1 MKDVYFAKR
10 AVYEGRIDLLG
21 PFSRHQD
28 AELCASDC
36 LYPEQSSVIS
46 VSLENLKDEYVST
59 SSYPPDVQDST
70 PRYFVFLRHGSLN
83 TSAYPGLRFGEEV
96 LIDKFSLT
104 EFRDEELTE
113 QRMVF
118 SLTALINGDFESMY
132 EVRELQAGVFEK
144 LISSV
149 PIARVVKTEGYKSR
163 RQLLD
168 LTDLACDVLRQAEH
182 DQHFDHKVA
191 DYVTD
196 EFWDHFVCDGSS
208 TPEIDIDTW
217 LKG

>member
-1 MKDVYFAKR
+1 
-10 AVYEGRIDLLG
+10 
-21 PFSRHQD
+21 
-28 AELCASDC
+28 
-36 LYPEQSSVIS
+36 
-46 VSLENLKDEYVST
+46 
-59 SSYPPDVQDST
+59 
-70 PRYFVFLRHGSLN
+70 
-83 TSAYPGLRFGEEV
+83 
-96 LIDKFSLT
+96 
-104 EFRDEELTE
+104 
-113 QRMVF
+113 MVF